1 MNLIAQRMLLGAGGG
16 GPTGSWVARE
26 TTNTGFLRRMTS
38 DAAGNTYATS
48 DTNPSI
54 MKFSP
59 DGVPLW
65 ELMISPAGGSA
76 LWAIAYSAVD
86 DTIVTAFA
94 NYSGANMIMMKIN
107 PNGTVAW
114 QRAIAGGSFETYP
127 GGMTVDSSGSI
138 YFGGTFYPA
147 SGSAM
152 IIAKFNSTCTAV
164 TWQRR
169 WTNGASYGKGVAVD
183 STGAAYI
190 IGVLNSVS
198 VLYKVTSAG
207 AYSIGMSGG
216 TYNSAFHSLSIDSSN
231 NIYTNIYKNGVTKY
245 NSSLSL
251 QWHSSTVEE
260 DGNTG
265 TSFNVCDPSGNT
277 YEFSSPSGEATRIVA
292 RNTSGSVTWA
302 TSLSGRSLVNTPSLN
317 EPRYGAW
324 ISGSNHI
331 VTSLNLNRCLLRL
344 PRSGGFT
351 NGTYD
356 GLTTA
361 TISTPG
367 TGTQSTI
374 TTATQATATT
384 AGFTT
389 PTTSSITT
397 SLVTSFTS
405 SIVNIPV
412 TA

>member
-26 TTNTGFLRRMTS
+26 TTNTGFLRRITS

-107 PNGTVAW
+107 TNGTVAW
-114 QRAIAGGSFETYP
+114 QRAIAGGSLETYP
-127 GGMTVDSSGSI
+127 GGLAVDSSGSI

-169 WTNGASYGKGVAVD
+169 WTNGTSYGRGVAVD

-190 IGVLNSVS
+190 IGILNSVS

-216 TYNSAFHSLSIDSSN
+216 AYNSAFHSLSVDSSN
-231 NIYTNIYKNGVTKY
+231 NVYTNIYKNGVTKY

-260 DGNTG
+260 SGNTG
-265 TSFNVCDPSGNT
+265 TSFSVCDPSGNT
-277 YEFSSPSGEATRIVA
+277 YEFASPEGSDVRIVA
-292 RNTSGSVTWA
+292 
-302 TSLSGRSLVNTPSLN
+302 SGRSLVNTPSLN
-317 EPRYGAW
+317 EPRHGAW
-324 ISGSNHI
+324 ISGTNHI
-331 VTSLNLNRCLLRL
+331 VAALDQNRCLLRL

-361 TISTPG
+361 TITTPG
-367 TGTQSTI
+367 TGTQVSI
-374 TTATQATATT
+374 ATATQATATT